1 MSNFADE
8 ERELAERELE
18 DERYFAF
25 HCTTYD
31 ELREVRM
38 GIVPARVLDC
48 VRGEVAHGA

>member
-8 ERELAERELE
+8 ERELAEREFE
-18 DERYFAF
+18 DERYFAS

-38 GIVPARVLDC
+38 GIVPARVLD
-48 VRGEVAHGA
+48 RAHGEVADGA